1 MKGAMNMKTY
11 QQQINKLIKQIV
23 SQILEG
29 KLTSKKAINQALAKL
44 SKDIKVPIAQLKV
57 RLIEEAKVSATASS
71 HSVVKQLMA
80 LNQEAVIKSMTA
92 TDISKMVDVLFKS
105 TMSFQRMRKDGK
117 VIKSAVTVEDWFDYL
132 GTDMVK
138 KVKSG
143 ILGAYIDGSS
153 PTEIARNVILITS
166 PNSKANRAK
175 LKALSFTMIHKA
187 NELANLQTFID
198 NEKYI
203 DYVRY
208 VSIDD
213 ARRDDVC
220 EYADND
226 SVRLKLKPSEYAKQD
241 MAVPSLHVNC
251 RCYLSPQNK

>member
-1 MKGAMNMKTY
+1 VN
-11 QQQINKLIKQIV
+11 QLIKSLV
-23 SQILEG
+23 TQILEG

-117 VIKSAVTVEDWFDYL
+117 VIKYAVNVEDWFDYL

-143 ILGAYIDGSS
+143 ILGAYIDGSH
-153 PTEIARNVILITS
+153 PAEVARNVILNS
-166 PNSKANRAK
+166 DPNSKANRAK
-175 LKALSFTMIHKA
+175 VKALSFTMIHKA
-187 NELANLQTFID
+187 NELANLETFII

-203 DYVRY
+203 DWIRY

-213 ARRDDVC
+213 SRRDDVC

-226 SVRLKLKPSEYAKQD
+226 SVRLKLSPTEYAKQD
-241 MAVPSLHVNC
+241 MAVPSLHVFC
-251 RCYLSPQNK
+251 RCYLSPQNEGD

>member
-1 MKGAMNMKTY
+1 
-11 QQQINKLIKQIV
+11 LI
-23 SQILEG
+23 
-29 KLTSKKAINQALAKL
+29 A
-44 SKDIKVPIAQLKV
+44 
-57 RLIEEAKVSATASS
+57 EAKVSATASS

-80 LNQEAVIKSMTA
+80 LNQQAVIKSMTA

-132 GTDMVK
+132 GADMVK

-153 PTEIARNVILITS
+153 PTEVARNVLL
-166 PNSKANRAK
+166 NAGYANRGNKALRSK

-203 DYVRY
+203 DWVRY

-213 ARRDDVC
+213 TRRDDVC

-226 SVRLKLKPSEYAKQD
+226 SVRLKLSPTEYAKQD

-251 RCYLSPQNK
+251 RCYLSPKNL

>member
-1 MKGAMNMKTY
+1 VN
-11 QQQINKLIKQIV
+11 QLIKSLV
-23 SQILEG
+23 TQILEG

-57 RLIEEAKVSATASS
+57 RLIEEAKDTSIAKAHKT
-71 HSVVKQLMA
+71 VKQLMA

-92 TDISKMVDVLFKS
+92 TDVSKMVDVLFKS
-105 TMSFQRMRKDGK
+105 TMSFQRMRNDGK

-153 PTEIARNVILITS
+153 PTEIAKNVLL
-166 PNSKANRAK
+166 NAGYANRGNKALRAK

-203 DYVRY
+203 DWVRY

-226 SVRLKLKPSEYAKQD
+226 SVRLKLSPTEYAKQD

>member
-1 MKGAMNMKTY
+1 
-11 QQQINKLIKQIV
+11 
-23 SQILEG
+23 
-29 KLTSKKAINQALAKL
+29 
-44 SKDIKVPIAQLKV
+44 
-57 RLIEEAKVSATASS
+57 LIEEAKVSAAASA
-71 HSVVKQLMA
+71 HSRVKQLMA

-92 TDISKMVDVLFKS
+92 NDISKMVDVLFKS
-105 TMSFQRMRKDGK
+105 TMSFQRMRNDGK

-153 PTEIARNVILITS
+153 PTEVARNVILNS
-166 PNSKANRAK
+166 DPNSKANRAK
-175 LKALSFTMIHKA
+175 VRALSFTMIHKA

-203 DYVRY
+203 DWIRY

-226 SVRLKLKPSEYAKQD
+226 SVRLKLSPGEYAKQD
-241 MAVPSLHVNC
+241 MAVPSLHVFC

>member
-1 MKGAMNMKTY
+1 MKKY
-11 QQQINKLIKQIV
+11 QTEVNQLIQKLIV

-57 RLIEEAKVSATASS
+57 RLMEEAKDTAIAKA
-71 HSVVKQLMA
+71 HKTVKQLMA

-153 PTEIARNVILITS
+153 PTEIARNVLL
-166 PNSKANRAK
+166 NAGYANRGNKALRAK

-203 DYVRY
+203 DWVRY

-213 ARRDDVC
+213 ERRDDVC

-241 MAVPSLHVNC
+241 MAVPSLHVSC
-251 RCYLSPQNK
+251 RCFLSPQNEGD